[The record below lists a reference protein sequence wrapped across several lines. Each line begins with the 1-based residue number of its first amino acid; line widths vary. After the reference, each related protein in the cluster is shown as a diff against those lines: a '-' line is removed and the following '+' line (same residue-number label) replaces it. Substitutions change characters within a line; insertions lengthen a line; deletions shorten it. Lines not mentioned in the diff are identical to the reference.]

1 MNELQPIV
9 YQKIVNLTTAFP
21 KQPPTLSTHAATLSE
36 YNCENHEIIM
46 LY

>member
-21 KQPPTLSTHAATLSE
+21 KQPPTLSTQAATLSE
-36 YNCENHEIIM
+36 YCENHEIIM